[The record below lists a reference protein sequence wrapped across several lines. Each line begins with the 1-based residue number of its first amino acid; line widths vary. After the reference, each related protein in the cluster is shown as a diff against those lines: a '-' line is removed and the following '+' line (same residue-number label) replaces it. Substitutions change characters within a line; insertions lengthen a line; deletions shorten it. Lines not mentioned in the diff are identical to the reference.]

1 MDTTEKNATL
11 HQGSILQNG
20 RYTIVR
26 VLGQGGFGIT
36 YQATTKEKVT
46 GNLGEMEVE
55 VPVAIKEFFMKD
67 TCLRDS
73 YNNNVSIPSTGS
85 VDQVDKYRQK
95 FIKEA
100 HNLAQ
105 LNHPNIVHVADVFEE
120 NNTVYYVMQYLRD
133 GSLRGKLRTLGRI
146 PEEDAV
152 RYTLQIAHALDY
164 MHREKHMC
172 HYDVKPGNILLN
184 GDKAMLIDFG
194 ISKNYNADG
203 SETSAT
209 PVGLS
214 KGFAPLEQ
222 FQQSLQDFSP
232 VSDIYSLGATLYNLI
247 TGEVPPEA
255 SSVNEEGLG
264 ERPEY
269 ISEHVWQTIVTA
281 MQPRRKD
288 RPQTMEQLIILL
300 ESKPIPVPDPSS
312 AVPHVTADSEETIV
326 GKSNNDEEIVIS
338 SRPDAPVAASPAAA
352 PVPPPIPVSTGYQAP
367 PSVPPSIPNAPAEED
382 ECTTY
387 DTPVSSPKPT
397 PTPPPP
403 PVVPKPAA
411 PEPVP
416 VPKPAPEP
424 TPEPTPEPVPEQPT
438 PTPQPQKSLYEK
450 PPMQKKSSKAPLII
464 GIFILFLLIGGAAGY
479 FGYKFFISP
488 DSDTPTATTEN
499 TVTDEPI
506 YGSDGVAFTYTGE
519 VNADKKP
526 HGMGTA
532 KYTDPDKDTYTGKF
546 QNGMRVDPN
555 ATLTFKNGDTYKGS
569 FVTDQFGEGTYTIKE
584 DGSYFKGTFKDF
596 APYNGAWYTKT
607 GKLLYKVVNGVD
619 KTK

>member
-11 HQGSILQNG
+11 HQGSVLQNG

-85 VDQVDKYRQK
+85 TDQVDKYRQK

-133 GSLRGKLRTLGRI
+133 GSLRGKLRTQGRL
-146 PEEDAV
+146 PEDEAV
-152 RYTLQIAHALDY
+152 RYTLEIAHALDY
-164 MHREKHMC
+164 MHTEKHMC

-184 GDKAMLIDFG
+184 NDKAMLIDFG

-214 KGFAPLEQ
+214 KGFAP
-222 FQQSLQDFSP
+222 
-232 VSDIYSLGATLYNLI
+232 V
-247 TGEVPPEA
+247 
-255 SSVNEEGLG
+255 
-264 ERPEY
+264 
-269 ISEHVWQTIVTA
+269 SEHIWETIVTA

-288 RPQTMEQLIILL
+288 RPQTMQQLITLL
-300 ESKPIPVPDPSS
+300 ESKPIPVPDPVS
-312 AVPHVTADSEETIV
+312 VPHVTESDETVLGDS
-326 GKSNNDEEIVIS
+326 DEIVVS
-338 SRPDAPVAASPAAA
+338 SRPETPAPAAA
-352 PVPPPIPVSTGYQAP
+352 PVPPPIPVSTGYNAP
-367 PSVPPSIPNAPAEED
+367 PSPASVPDIPEEED
-382 ECTTY
+382 ESTTY
-387 DTPVSSPKPT
+387 DTPVSSKPKPT
-397 PTPPPP
+397 PTPPQP
-403 PVVPKPAA
+403 PVVPKAA
-411 PEPVP
+411 TPEPTP
-416 VPKPAPEP
+416 VPKP
-424 TPEPTPEPVPEQPT
+424 TLEPTPEPVAEQPA
-438 PTPQPQKSLYEK
+438 PTSQPQKSLYEK
-450 PPMQKKSSKAPLII
+450 PPVQKKKSSKAPLII
-464 GIFILFLLIGGAAGY
+464 GIFVLFLLIGAGAG
-479 FGYKFFISP
+479 FFVYKTFLGN
-488 DSDTPTATTEN
+488 DSGNTPAVTTDNIE

-506 YGSDGVAFTYTGE
+506 YAADNSVAFTYTGQ

-526 HGMGTA
+526 NGQGTA
-532 KYTDPDKDTYTGKF
+532 KYTDSEKDTYTGKF
-546 QNGMRVDPN
+546 QNGMRVDKD
-555 ATLTFKNGDTYKGS
+555 ATLVFKNGDTYKGS
-569 FVTDQFGEGTYTIKE
+569 FVTDQFDEGVYTIKD
-584 DGSYFKGTFKDF
+584 DGSFFKGKFKDYQ
-596 APYNGAWYTKT
+596 PYDGGWYTKT
-607 GKLLYKVVNGVD
+607 GKLLYKVVKGVD
-619 KTK
+619 KTN

>member
-1 MDTTEKNATL
+1 MDTQKTVTL
-11 HQGSILQNG
+11 HQGSTLQNG

-85 VDQVDKYRQK
+85 IDQVDKYRQK

-105 LNHPNIVHVADVFEE
+105 LNHPHIVHVADVFEE
-120 NNTVYYVMQYLRD
+120 NNTVYYVMQFLRD
-133 GSLRGKLRTLGRI
+133 GSLRDQLKAQGRLS
-146 PEEDAV
+146 EDDAV
-152 RYTLQIAHALDY
+152 RYTLQIAEALDY
-164 MHREKHMC
+164 MHSEKHMC

-194 ISKNYNADG
+194 ISKNYTSDG
-203 SETSAT
+203 RETSAT

-255 SSVNEEGLG
+255 SVVNEEGLG
-264 ERPEY
+264 KRPEY
-269 ISEHVWQTIVTA
+269 VSEHIWETIVTA

-288 RPQTMEQLIILL
+288 RPQDMKQLITLL
-300 ESKPIPVPDPSS
+300 ESKPIPVDAAETPQEEDM
-312 AVPHVTADSEETIV
+312 EETVIGDNADVIV
-326 GKSNNDEEIVIS
+326 TSK
-338 SRPDAPVAASPAAA
+338 PVVGPPPIPGMPNAQAASAAPAAA
-352 PVPPPIPVSTGYQAP
+352 PVIAP
-367 PSVPPSIPNAPAEED
+367 TPNDD
-382 ECTTY
+382 ESTTY
-387 DTPVSSPKPT
+387 DTPGPASPAPASLTPAAPASASPKP
-397 PTPPPP
+397 
-403 PVVPKPAA
+403 
-411 PEPVP
+411 E
-416 VPKPAPEP
+416 
-424 TPEPTPEPVPEQPT
+424 
-438 PTPQPQKSLYEK
+438 TPQPQVEVPK
-450 PPMQKKSSKAPLII
+450 PQSSTAKTPSTGYAAYDVPPKKSSKAPLII
-464 GIFILFLLIGGAAGY
+464 GIFLIFLLIGGGI
-479 FGYKFFISP
+479 GFFVVNKLMSNDPVTSITTSVEA
-488 DSDTPTATTEN
+488 PTG

-506 YGSDGVAFTYTGE
+506 YGSDNSVAFTYTGE
-519 VNADKKP
+519 VNDNNRP
-526 HGMGTA
+526 HGQGTA
-532 KYTDPDKDTYTGKF
+532 KYKDADKDTYTGRF
-546 QNGMRVDPN
+546 ENGMRVDDN

-569 FVTDQFGEGTYTIKE
+569 FVDDQFGEGVYTIAADK
-584 DGSYFKGTFKDF
+584 SYFKGTFRDF
-596 APYNGAWYTKT
+596 TPYTGAWYSKSD
-607 GKLLYKVVNGVD
+607 KLLYKVENGVD
-619 KTK
+619 KMK